1 MALERLQSVFNN
13 IDQNDARSTDDI
25 PSPSIDTIGDDHFY
39 SSGFFDSI
47 NQILQPD
54 GTYQPYGTIPIGAAA
69 ENSPMSRK
77 LILSEAEPSTTY
89 YSGYENQFGVRI
101 RDVQGVYTAHQG
113 MNPNA
118 VERAITQF
126 DDQADR
132 LSEIQTNPQ
141 VRFTHINGANVGSD
155 NVLGT
160 GKYVLEE
167 VYDPTHGN
175 DYSNRNFFLRS
186 NAGSR
191 ENLDIKGYG
200 TIGRGGLG
208 GLLKEPYIVHN
219 IPDSRGA
226 AIAQGLGYNREG
238 IPFRAAA
245 DDVLRVL
252 NYTTSPKGLES
263 LVKENVTNFQ
273 IGDGRLFI
281 DGKPVLD
288 NPLRGTMAPPIPFP
302 NTGFLNF
309 LHGTVQG
316 SSLIPGGGSARKPF
330 MIEYSHRRRYG
341 FPYKNLGDRPVGL
354 GALDKIKLP
363 IVEGKTG
370 PAKKLAQLSRAI
382 LKPLKEKGEEELLR
396 VAELPKIDPPTP
408 FMGLGG
414 GKKYNPIDEF
424 AKKAIV
430 DKEEEFEF
438 EQEIKRGDFYVK
450 IKDLRGG
457 RLLYFRGFVTGINE
471 NITPSYSSTQY
482 IGRSEDVYT
491 YQKAERDLSF
501 NLRVYPFDIREH
513 RTILQKIEALT
524 SLAYPSYLDGEGDG
538 FSRMQAPFT
547 ELHMAHI
554 GNRDKGQFGFIK
566 SLTYTV
572 PDGGDWDSESTTPK
586 LFDIAI
592 SYQILHRRPPSL
604 RENFKFYRENWNR
617 QSPIPPD
624 DLGDFPGIGDD
635 LNFG

>member
-13 IDQNDARSTDDI
+13 IYQNEARSTDDM
-25 PSPSIDTIGDDHFY
+25 PSPSIDEIGDDHFY

-54 GTYQPYGTIPIGAAA
+54 GTYQPYGSIPIGAAA
-69 ENSPMSRK
+69 ENSPMSKK
-77 LILSEAEPSTTY
+77 LILSEAEPSTKY

-101 RDVQGVYTAHQG
+101 RDVQGVYRAHQG
-113 MNPNA
+113 MNPA
-118 VERAITQF
+118 VAERAVTQF
-126 DDQADR
+126 DDEADR
-132 LSEIQTNPQ
+132 HSEIETNPQ
-141 VRFTHINGANVGSD
+141 VRFTHINGANVGKN

-167 VYDPTHGN
+167 IYDPTHGN

-252 NYTTSPKGLES
+252 NYTTSPKGLLS
-263 LVKENVTNFQ
+263 LFQENVTNFQ
-273 IGDGRLFI
+273 IGDGRLVI
-281 DGKPVLD
+281 DGVPTD

-330 MIEYSHRRRYG
+330 KIEYSSRIRFGG
-341 FPYKNLGDRPVGL
+341 FPYKNLGDKPVGL
-354 GALDKIKLP
+354 GALAKIKLP
-363 IVEGKTG
+363 EPAGKTG
-370 PAKKLAQLSRAI
+370 PAKKFAQLSRAI
-382 LKPLKEKGEEELLR
+382 LKPLRDKGIKELDR
-396 VAELPKIDPPTP
+396 VAQIPKIERPTP
-408 FMGLGG
+408 FIDLHGG
-414 GKKYNPIDEF
+414 GKKYEPIDNITKIATIDE
-424 AKKAIV
+424 AGESDADRLLIKK
-430 DKEEEFEF
+430 
-438 EQEIKRGDFYVK
+438 GDFYVK

-471 NITPSYSSTQY
+471 NITPSYNPTQY

-501 NLRVYPFDIREH
+501 NLRVYPFSQSEH
-513 RTILQKIEALT
+513 LSILEKIEALT

-604 RENFKFYRENWNR
+604 RENFKFYRKPEDLASTSVN
-617 QSPIPPD
+617 PD
-624 DLGDFPGIGDD
+624 DLIGADD
-635 LNFG
+635 ANFL